1 MTGFTVRFFEASPR
15 TEELRRMNGGTMGV
29 SAREWAHRALGREQ
43 LYRATRTRFNRDYV
57 HYEKW

>member
-1 MTGFTVRFFEASPR
+1 
-15 TEELRRMNGGTMGV
+15 MNGGTMGV

-57 HYEKW
+57 HSEKW